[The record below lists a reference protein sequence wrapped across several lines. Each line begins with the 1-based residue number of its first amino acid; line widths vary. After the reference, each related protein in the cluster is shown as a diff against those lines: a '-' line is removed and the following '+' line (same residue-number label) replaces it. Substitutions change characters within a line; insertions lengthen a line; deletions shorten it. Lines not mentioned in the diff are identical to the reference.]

1 MASYQGV
8 SHSIVVQRRIK
19 NPSDADKQFAKI
31 RGNEIPIVLVPR
43 WPMLFHFYLNV
54 PSGPFVFYQQF
65 HKDMGKLNPGVIWLW
80 PAWNCISHIVTRATI
95 SYNAPARDCPT
106 ADNVMINV
114 DLSLTFRIGPDI
126 DGARNFIY
134 KLGARRLDELLAC
147 ETEEAIRGLVYSVT
161 HDKVNDLRE
170 EFAVGMLATLN
181 NKVQP
186 YGVQIMNVKI
196 TDVKLPKELQER
208 LERTTAFKTKMEE
221 QEKSHENRMRVLD
234 DKAIEELETIQ
245 KTNARKI
252 QEIVAEKQRYVIERR
267 EMEEKAK
274 GYGRVQ
280 EVEAKTHVEVSLK
293 KAKGDEFVNKV
304 KGQQDAEA
312 LLKRTDI
319 ECQKLI
325 IESEQKAHVLV
336 KESEAGLKVAEF
348 NANSMIASAKVEA
361 GAAGALAEKRRY
373 ELEWDR
379 LEVLR
384 NIAKTGRKFIAGEN
398 GEGILNDL
406 VPQPQMR
413 NAPMNGN
420 FSYTDRNSTSYT
432 Q

>member
-1 MASYQGV
+1 
-8 SHSIVVQRRIK
+8 
-19 NPSDADKQFAKI
+19 
-31 RGNEIPIVLVPR
+31 
-43 WPMLFHFYLNV
+43 
-54 PSGPFVFYQQF
+54 
-65 HKDMGKLNPGVIWLW
+65 
-80 PAWNCISHIVTRATI
+80 
-95 SYNAPARDCPT
+95 
-106 ADNVMINV
+106 MINV

-293 KAKGDEFVNKV
+293 KANGDDFVNKV

-348 NANSMIASAKVEA
+348 NANSMIASAEVEA
-361 GAAGALAEKRRY
+361 GAAGSLAEKRRY